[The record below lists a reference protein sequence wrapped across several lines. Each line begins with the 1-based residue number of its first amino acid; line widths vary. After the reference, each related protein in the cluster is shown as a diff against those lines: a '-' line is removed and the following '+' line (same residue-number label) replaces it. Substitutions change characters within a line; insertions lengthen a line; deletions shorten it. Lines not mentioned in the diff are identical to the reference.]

1 MAIQQTGVA
10 CFDLI
15 YIVAVGYCS
24 QLSVEDTPVLRIE
37 LTKLLMY
44 GDVVHELAQTQITQ
58 AADCNYVS
66 LPYMDCKYSLRSQI
80 LSILSLIKV
89 NFSKF

>member
-15 YIVAVGYCS
+15 YVVAVGYCS
-24 QLSVEDTPVLRIE
+24 QFFVEDTPVLRIE
-37 LTKLLMY
+37 LNKLLMY
-44 GDVVHELAQTQITQ
+44 GEVVHELAQTQITQ
-58 AADCNYVS
+58 AAGSNYVS